1 MRDGS
6 GVRCSNQWL
15 ALLGT
20 REELPDGLVA
30 FAPLL
35 ERLKEGELVS
45 EAASRLVDDAV
56 QVWSKPGFDTFIS
69 LPRLRFTPFPY
80 QLHASEA
87 ALGRMRGRAILADE
101 VGLGKTIEAGLVL
114 SELYLRRLVQR
125 ALIIVPAG
133 LVEQWWEELD
143 RKFGLP
149 ALAQGSHAWNKS
161 ARPWDAPIVIASVAT
176 ARRGALRQELARIS
190 WDLVIVDEAH
200 RLKNARSA
208 SGRLARA
215 LRARYLLLL
224 TATPVE
230 NRLDDLF
237 QLVNLVR
244 PGHLGTAAEFRARH
258 GSAGVERVREI
269 RHLQARLREVM
280 VRHRRSEVA
289 LMLPRRVAE
298 TVRVAPGPEEAE
310 LYRMVS
316 ERVRERAR
324 TAAPNEQLTL
334 RAIQR
339 LAGSGPHAAI
349 PTLERAGWDDLAERA
364 RRIRAT
370 AKSGVLLERLRRHV
384 RAGEKVVVFT
394 AFRQTLDALA
404 RTVGG
409 EGLAAAVYHGGL
421 SRSDKEAAVRSFRE
435 TAPVLLTTEAAGEG
449 RNLQFCHVML
459 NFDLPWN
466 PMQIEQ
472 RLGRIHRIG
481 QDKEVLLTNLATIGT
496 IEDRILGVLERKI
509 NLFELVVGELDMIL
523 GRIEDDFDFESAV
536 FRTHVESR
544 DETEFVERLEALGDE
559 LARARMGY
567 RESRERTDH
576 LVGEGIVH
584 E

>member
-1 MRDGS
+1 
-6 GVRCSNQWL
+6 
-15 ALLGT
+15 
-20 REELPDGLVA
+20 
-30 FAPLL
+30 
-35 ERLKEGELVS
+35 
-45 EAASRLVDDAV
+45 
-56 QVWSKPGFDTFIS
+56 
-69 LPRLRFTPFPY
+69 
-80 QLHASEA
+80 
-87 ALGRMRGRAILADE
+87 
-101 VGLGKTIEAGLVL
+101 
-114 SELYLRRLVQR
+114 
-125 ALIIVPAG
+125 
-133 LVEQWWEELD
+133 
-143 RKFGLP
+143 
-149 ALAQGSHAWNKS
+149 
-161 ARPWDAPIVIASVAT
+161 
-176 ARRGALRQELARIS
+176 
-190 WDLVIVDEAH
+190 
-200 RLKNARSA
+200 
-208 SGRLARA
+208 
-215 LRARYLLLL
+215 
-224 TATPVE
+224 
-230 NRLDDLF
+230 
-237 QLVNLVR
+237 
-244 PGHLGTAAEFRARH
+244 
-258 GSAGVERVREI
+258 
-269 RHLQARLREVM
+269 M